1 MACLWGIAPGSRKT
15 RRRGR
20 NSRLDNGWF
29 LIAFTLV
36 FGHACALL
44 VTALVSK
51 AQARAAARHEK
62 KRSRVRRR
70 AATLVASEEA
80 ASPRTRPRGSVVD
93 GLDDVADSEEAR
105 TELASALARTK
116 PRATPLRI
124 SFIRF
129 YMGVL
134 CRVFYHSCGPC
145 SAASLSLSFASQVGR
160 YLIRNAPSFAPV
172 DDVARQQQVRERLD
186 QDPEPRL
193 HGARQRL
200 CYYY

>member
-1 MACLWGIAPGSRKT
+1 MACLWGIAPGLRKT

-70 AATLVASEEA
+70 AATLVAEEA
-80 ASPRTRPRGSVVD
+80 ASPRMRPPGAVVD

-105 TELASALARTK
+105 TELASALARAK
-116 PRATPLRI
+116 AE
-124 SFIRF
+124 
-129 YMGVL
+129 GD
-134 CRVFYHSCGPC
+134 
-145 SAASLSLSFASQVGR
+145 SASDFSS
-160 YLIRNAPSFAPV
+160 
-172 DDVARQQQVRERLD
+172 
-186 QDPEPRL
+186 
-193 HGARQRL
+193 
-200 CYYY
+200 